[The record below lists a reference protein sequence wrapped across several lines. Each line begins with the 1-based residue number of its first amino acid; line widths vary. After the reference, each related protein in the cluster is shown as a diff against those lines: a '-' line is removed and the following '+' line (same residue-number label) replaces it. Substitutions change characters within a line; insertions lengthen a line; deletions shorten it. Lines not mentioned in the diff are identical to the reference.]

1 MNTLEAARP
10 NELDACWEII
20 REGRA
25 FQNEQGF
32 VQWTEDYPNRETL
45 RQDIEEGKGFVLK
58 VDGVIAAY
66 MCVDFDGEPAYAAI
80 EGRWETEE
88 PYAVVH
94 RMASP
99 RRFAGG
105 DWRRIHSRGSSGCA
119 CRGGS
124 RASAPIRISPICACS
139 MCWRNAALS
148 GAAWSFS
155 RAAASWPTTS
165 PSRKR
170 RSVPVHQ
177 GRKLGG

>member
-58 VDGVIAAY
+58 VDGTIAAY
-66 MCVDFDGEPAYAAI
+66 MCVDFDGEPAYADI
-80 EGRWETEE
+80 EGRWEMEE

-94 RMASP
+94 RMA
-99 RRFAGG
+99 FAAAFRGRG
-105 DWRRIHSRGSSGCA
+105 WRRIRSR
-119 CRGGS
+119 
-124 RASAPIRISPICACS
+124 
-139 MCWRNAALS
+139 
-148 GAAWSFS
+148 
-155 RAAASWPTTS
+155 
-165 PSRKR
+165 
-170 RSVPVHQ
+170 
-177 GRKLGG
+177 

>member
-1 MNTLEAARP
+1 MMNTLQAARP
-10 NELDACWEII
+10 DELDACWEII

-66 MCVDFDGEPAYAAI
+66 MCVDFNGEPAYAAI

-94 RMASP
+94 RMA
-99 RRFAGG
+99 FAAAFRGRG
-105 DWRRIHSRGSSGCA
+105 LAADTFALIERLCLSRGVRSLRADTDFPNLRMQHVLEKCGFIRCGVVIFQ
-119 CRGGS
+119 GG
-124 RASAPIRISPICACS
+124 
-139 MCWRNAALS
+139 
-148 GAAWSFS
+148 G
-155 RAAASWPTTS
+155 
-165 PSRKR
+165 
-170 RSVPVHQ
+170 
-177 GRKLGG
+177 KLAYDKTLA

>member
-58 VDGVIAAY
+58 VDGTIAAY
-66 MCVDFDGEPAYAAI
+66 MCVDFDGEPAYADI
-80 EGRWETEE
+80 KGRWETEE

-94 RMASP
+94 RMA
-99 RRFAGG
+99 F
-105 DWRRIHSRGSSGCA
+105 
-119 CRGGS
+119 
-124 RASAPIRISPICACS
+124 
-139 MCWRNAALS
+139 
-148 GAAWSFS
+148 
-155 RAAASWPTTS
+155 AAAFRGRGLAADTFALIERLCLSQGVRSLRADTDFPNL
-165 PSRKR
+165 RMQHVLEKCGFVR
-170 RSVPVHQ
+170 RGVVIFQ
-177 GRKLGG
+177 GSGKLAYDKTLA